1 MEAVPHMANLPE
13 HIRLLSGVHG
23 ALQEM
28 SAEARR
34 IREGEIAKPVREITP
49 LSLRVHELALQCTR
63 QVHELSVSEYAAAE
77 GGTEALALL
86 VGASYQVSL
95 AGTLCN
101 LATHLRTEIYLYED
115 ADRTPA
121 SSADQLRRAE
131 DEMQRAAT
139 TYRTVAQLVS
149 RHNASAA
156 TPAAQRTSP
165 AQAIPNPPELAARRR
180 S

>member
-1 MEAVPHMANLPE
+1 MADLTE

-23 ALQEM
+23 TLKEL
-28 SAEARR
+28 SAEARQ

-63 QVHELSVSEYAAAE
+63 QVHDLSVSEYAATE

-115 ADRTPA
+115 ADPTAA

-139 TYRTVAQLVS
+139 TYRTVARLAS
-149 RHNASAA
+149 RHLASFT
-156 TPAAQRTSP
+156 TPSAQHRSP
-165 AQAIPNPPELAARRR
+165 AQTAPNPPELTTRRR
-180 S
+180 A